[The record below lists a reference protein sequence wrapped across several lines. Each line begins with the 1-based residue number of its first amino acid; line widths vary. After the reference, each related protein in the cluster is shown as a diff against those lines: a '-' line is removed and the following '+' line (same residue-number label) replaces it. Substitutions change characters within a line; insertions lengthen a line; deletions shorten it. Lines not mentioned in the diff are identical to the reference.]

1 MAEAETESALQ
12 SADIQ
17 DIKRMIPHR
26 YPFLL
31 IDRVREIDLN
41 KSAVGI
47 KNVTFNELHFQGHFP
62 AQPIMPGVTIVEAMA
77 QTAAVLVV
85 MTLDM
90 IDNDMLVYF
99 LSIDKCKFRHPVTPG
114 DQLELHVKVIRGRGK
129 LWRFYGEGVVDGKVV
144 AEAEFN
150 AMMVPPE
157 DQKDVCA

>member
-1 MAEAETESALQ
+1 MADGSETSQLL

-31 IDRVREIDLN
+31 IDKVKDIDVG

-47 KNVTFNELHFQGHFP
+47 KNVTYNEPHFQGHFP
-62 AQPIMPGVTIVEAMA
+62 ASPIMPGVTIVEAMA
-77 QTAAVLVV
+77 QTAAVMVV
-85 MTLDM
+85 KTMDM
-90 IDNDMLVYF
+90 MDNDMLVYF
-99 LSIDKCKFRHPVTPG
+99 LSIDKCKFRQPVTPG
-114 DQLELHVKVIRGRGK
+114 DVLELHVSVLRARGK
-129 LWRFYGEGVVDGKVV
+129 VWRFWGEGKVDGKTV

-157 DQKDVCA
+157 NQ

>member
-1 MAEAETESALQ
+1 MADGETGNVLLT
-12 SADIQ
+12 ADIQ

-31 IDRVREIDLN
+31 IDRVKEIDLN

-47 KNVTFNELHFQGHFP
+47 KNVTYNEPHFQGHFP
-62 AQPIMPGVTIVEAMA
+62 ASPIMPGVTIVEAMA

-85 MTLDM
+85 MTLNM

-99 LSIDKCKFRHPVTPG
+99 LSIDKCKFRKPVTPG

-129 LWRFYGEGVVDGKVV
+129 LWRFSGEARVDGSVV

-157 DQKDVCA
+157 DQ

>member
-1 MAEAETESALQ
+1 MADADAGGALL

-31 IDRVREIDLN
+31 IDRVRDIDLN

-47 KNVTFNELHFQGHFP
+47 KNVTYNEPHFQGHFP

-85 MTLDM
+85 KTLDM
-90 IDNDMLVYF
+90 MDNDMLVYF

-129 LWRFYGEGVVDGKVV
+129 LWRFFGEGVVDGKVV

-157 DQKDVCA
+157 DQ

>member
-1 MAEAETESALQ
+1 MAEIDNNNVLLA
-12 SADIQ
+12 ADIQ

-41 KSAVGI
+41 KSADGI
-47 KNVTFNELHFQGHFP
+47 KNVTFNEPHFQGHFP

-90 IDNDMLVYF
+90 VDNDMLVYF
-99 LSIDKCKFRHPVTPG
+99 LSIDNCKFRRPVTPG
-114 DQLELHVKVIRGRGK
+114 DQLELHVRVVRGRGK
-129 LWRFYGEGVVDGKVV
+129 LWRFRGEGLVDGKVV

-157 DQKDVCA
+157 DQ

>member
-1 MAEAETESALQ
+1 MAEIDNNNVLLA
-12 SADIQ
+12 ADIQ

-31 IDRVREIDLN
+31 IERVREIDLN

-47 KNVTFNELHFQGHFP
+47 KNVTFNEPHFQGHFP

-90 IDNDMLVYF
+90 VDNDMLVYF
-99 LSIDKCKFRHPVTPG
+99 LSIDNCKFRRPVTPG
-114 DQLELHVKVIRGRGK
+114 DQLELHVRVVRGRGK
-129 LWRFYGEGVVDGKVV
+129 
-144 AEAEFN
+144 
-150 AMMVPPE
+150 
-157 DQKDVCA
+157 QK

>member
-1 MAEAETESALQ
+1 MAEIDNNNVLLA
-12 SADIQ
+12 ADIQ

-47 KNVTFNELHFQGHFP
+47 KNVTFNEPHFQGHFP

-90 IDNDMLVYF
+90 VDNDMLVYF
-99 LSIDKCKFRHPVTPG
+99 LSIDNCKFRRPVTPG
-114 DQLELHVKVIRGRGK
+114 DQLELHVRVVRGRGK
-129 LWRFYGEGVVDGKVV
+129 LWRFRGEGLVDGKVV
-144 AEAEFN
+144 AEAEFK

-157 DQKDVCA
+157 DQ

>member
-1 MAEAETESALQ
+1 MAEIDNNKVLLT
-12 SADIQ
+12 ADIQ

-47 KNVTFNELHFQGHFP
+47 KNVTFNEPHFQGHFP

-90 IDNDMLVYF
+90 VDNDMLVYF
-99 LSIDKCKFRHPVTPG
+99 LSIDNCKFRRPVTPG
-114 DQLELHVKVIRGRGK
+114 DQLELHVKVVRGRGK
-129 LWRFYGEGVVDGKVV
+129 LWRFRGEGLVDGKVV

-157 DQKDVCA
+157 DQ

>member
-1 MAEAETESALQ
+1 MADGETGNVLLT
-12 SADIQ
+12 ADIQ

-31 IDRVREIDLN
+31 IDRVKEIDLN

-47 KNVTFNELHFQGHFP
+47 KNVTYNEPHFQGHFP
-62 AQPIMPGVTIVEAMA
+62 ASPIMPGVTIVEAMA

-99 LSIDKCKFRHPVTPG
+99 LSIDKCKFRKPVTPG

-129 LWRFYGEGVVDGKVV
+129 LWRFSGEARVDGSVV

-157 DQKDVCA
+157 DQ

>member
-1 MAEAETESALQ
+1 MEVSETDNKLLR
-12 SADIQ
+12 ADIQ

-47 KNVTFNELHFQGHFP
+47 KNVTFNEPHFQGHFP
-62 AQPIMPGVTIVEAMA
+62 AQPIMPGVTSVEAMA

-90 IDNDMLVYF
+90 VDNDMLVYF
-99 LSIDKCKFRHPVTPG
+99 LSIDNCKFRRPVTPG
-114 DQLELHVKVIRGRGK
+114 DQLELHVRVVRGRGK
-129 LWRFYGEGVVDGKVV
+129 LWRFRGEGLVDGKVV

-157 DQKDVCA
+157 DQ

>member
-1 MAEAETESALQ
+1 MADGVETSQLL

-31 IDRVREIDLN
+31 VDRVRDIDVG

-47 KNVTFNELHFQGHFP
+47 KNVTYNEPHFQGHFP
-62 AQPIMPGVTIVEAMA
+62 ASPIMPGVTIIEAMA

-85 MTLDM
+85 KTMDM
-90 IDNDMLVYF
+90 MDNDMLVYF
-99 LSIDKCKFRHPVTPG
+99 LSIDKCKFRQPVTPG
-114 DQLELHVKVIRGRGK
+114 DVLELHVSVIRGRGK
-129 LWRFYGEGVVDGKVV
+129 VWRFWGEGKVEGKTV

-150 AMMVPPE
+150 AMMVPPD
-157 DQKDVCA
+157 DQ

>member
-1 MAEAETESALQ
+1 MAEIDNNNVLLA
-12 SADIQ
+12 ADIQ

-47 KNVTFNELHFQGHFP
+47 KNVTFNEPHFQGHFP

-90 IDNDMLVYF
+90 VNNNMLVYF
-99 LSIDKCKFRHPVTPG
+99 LSIDNCKFRRPVTPG
-114 DQLELHVKVIRGRGK
+114 DQLELHVRVVRGRGK
-129 LWRFYGEGVVDGKVV
+129 LWRFRGEGLVDGKVV

-157 DQKDVCA
+157 DQ

>member
-1 MAEAETESALQ
+1 MAEAETNGALL

-47 KNVTFNELHFQGHFP
+47 KNVTYNEPHFQGHFP

-85 MTLDM
+85 KTLDM

-129 LWRFYGEGVVDGKVV
+129 LWRFFGEGKVDGKVV

-157 DQKDVCA
+157 DQ

>member
-1 MAEAETESALQ
+1 MADADANTTLL

-31 IDRVREIDLN
+31 IDRVKEIDLN

-47 KNVTFNELHFQGHFP
+47 KNVTFNEPHFQGHFP
-62 AQPIMPGVTIVEAMA
+62 SSPIMPGVTIVEAMA

-114 DQLELHVKVIRGRGK
+114 DQLELHVKVVRGRGK
-129 LWRFYGEGVVDGKVV
+129 LWRFYGEGKVDGKVV

-157 DQKDVCA
+157 DQ

>member
-1 MAEAETESALQ
+1 MADGETGNVLLT
-12 SADIQ
+12 ADIQ

-31 IDRVREIDLN
+31 IDRVKEIDLN

-47 KNVTFNELHFQGHFP
+47 KNVTYNEPHFQGHFP
-62 AQPIMPGVTIVEAMA
+62 ASPIMPGVTIVEAMA

-99 LSIDKCKFRHPVTPG
+99 LSIDKCKFRKPVTPG

-129 LWRFYGEGVVDGKVV
+129 LWRFSGEARVDGNVV

-157 DQKDVCA
+157 DQ

>member
-1 MAEAETESALQ
+1 MAEADTTGALL

-31 IDRVREIDLN
+31 VDRVRDIDLN

-47 KNVTFNELHFQGHFP
+47 KNVTFNEPHFQGHFP

-129 LWRFYGEGVVDGKVV
+129 LWRFYGEGIVDGKVV

-157 DQKDVCA
+157 DQ